1 MNSKR
6 GKAGQ
11 STKCESPAPLIPHI
25 KIQDNQKVLPK
36 YATALNRSPDEIL
49 PAEDLDAIQLE
60 LEHLLCTVALRYRVL
75 KSEIDLLEKSD
86 DIKDKR
92 SRYTPKESSPN
103 KKRKFDDRNRVREGS
118 GKLFSSH
125 KNQLT
130 MKVKNSGVSSSPAPS
145 SSHEDS
151 MDAVPHMNQGS
162 SQRSSQESSNKLLLP
177 RNDIPN
183 KFWLS
188 VEPYCMPIT
197 QEDINLLDD
206 LIEEYTGTVL
216 PPIPELGPHYGQRWA
231 MDDLKAEFDLSSA
244 GSPPKPGGQGAT
256 SKRNMENG
264 HSGPTTTNSSKK
276 NEKALGD
283 GVLGPLT
290 QRLVSALME
299 ENLVNA
305 GNNDH
310 SSSAADLMMHHVQPL
325 IKNGIV
331 IEKRLKKELI
341 EQGILD
347 SEDLKEEDDEIL
359 TEIKRVRAE
368 LAAIGEYNANE
379 LRKLHSAA
387 VEEMKRL
394 EVKRQ
399 LDAKDQEIIEY
410 HRKLQIT
417 RQKHRPLTK
426 QEKED
431 IYRLCEEQRQLSEL
445 LDSFAPP
452 GPHYATD

>member
-11 STKCESPAPLIPHI
+11 NSKNESQLIPHV
-25 KIQDNQKVLPK
+25 KVQDNQKVLPK
-36 YATALNRSPDEIL
+36 YAAALNRSSEEIL

-60 LEHLLCTVALRYRVL
+60 LEHLLSIVALRYRFI
-75 KSEIDLLEKSD
+75 KSEIDAIEKSD
-86 DIKDKR
+86 DNRDKKTGRFTTSIKDN
-92 SRYTPKESSPN
+92 SPN
-103 KKRKFDDRNRVREGS
+103 KKKKFDDRNRVREGS
-118 GKLFSSH
+118 GKSFNSH
-125 KNQLT
+125 KNQT
-130 MKVKNSGVSSSPAPS
+130 TKVKNSGISSSPAPS

-151 MDAVPHMNQGS
+151 MDAVPHLHNQGS

-206 LIEEYTGTVL
+206 LIEEYTGTNTRL
-216 PPIPELGPHYGQRWA
+216 PPIPDLGPHYSQRWA
-231 MDDLKAEFDLSSA
+231 MDDLKAEYDIGAS
-244 GSPPKPGGQGAT
+244 GSPPKGGNIGT
-256 SKRNMENG
+256 ISKRNLENG
-264 HSGPTTTNSSKK
+264 HAGGVTNNSSVTKK

-310 SSSAADLMMHHVQPL
+310 GNSGADAMMNHVQPL
-325 IKNGIV
+325 IKNGIE
-331 IEKRLKKELI
+331 IEKRLKKELV

-347 SEDLKEEDDEIL
+347 AEDLKEEDDEIL

-399 LDAKDQEIIEY
+399 LDAKDQEVNVVLKILMLNTLLNSNNESKIQ
-410 HRKLQIT
+410 L
-417 RQKHRPLTK
+417 LT
-426 QEKED
+426 
-431 IYRLCEEQRQLSEL
+431 S
-445 LDSFAPP
+445 
-452 GPHYATD
+452 

>member
-11 STKCESPAPLIPHI
+11 TSKCESPAPLIPHI
-25 KIQDNQKVLPK
+25 KVQDNQKLLPK
-36 YATALNRSPDEIL
+36 YTSALNRSPEEIL

-60 LEHLLCTVALRYRVL
+60 LEHLLSTVALRYRVL
-75 KSEIDLLEKSD
+75 KSEIDIIEKAD
-86 DIKDKR
+86 DNRDKKGRFTSNNKDN
-92 SRYTPKESSPN
+92 SPN
-103 KKRKFDDRNRVREGS
+103 KKKKFDDRNRVREGS

-125 KNQLT
+125 KNQT
-130 MKVKNSGVSSSPAPS
+130 TKVKNSGVSSSPAPS

-151 MDAVPHMNQGS
+151 MDAVPHLNQGGS

-206 LIEEYTGTVL
+206 LYEEYTGTVL
-216 PPIPELGPHYGQRWA
+216 PPIPDLGPHYSQRWA
-231 MDDLKAEFDLSSA
+231 MDDLKAEFDIGAS
-244 GSPPKPGGQGAT
+244 GSPPKSGSVT
-256 SKRNMENG
+256 SKRNLENG
-264 HSGPTTTNSSKK
+264 HAGPTNSSTATKK
-276 NEKALGD
+276 NEKTLGD

-310 SSSAADLMMHHVQPL
+310 SSSGADAMMNHVQPL
-325 IKNGIV
+325 IKNGIA
-331 IEKRLKKELI
+331 IEKRLKKELV

-347 SEDLKEEDDEIL
+347 AEDLKEEDDEIL

-399 LDAKDQEIIEY
+399 LDAKDQEVSRCIIFS
-410 HRKLQIT
+410 LFQF
-417 RQKHRPLTK
+417 
-426 QEKED
+426 
-431 IYRLCEEQRQLSEL
+431 S
-445 LDSFAPP
+445 
-452 GPHYATD
+452 